1 MHFGLI
7 GKSLKHSFSER
18 YFNVLFK
25 KQGLINYKYSLYEID
40 NIEKIRSIFD
50 HDSLLKGVNVTIPYK
65 SSVIPYLD
73 ELSPVGHSIKAI
85 NCILNQNHKLIGHNT
100 DAEAFEASL
109 NQFIP
114 PNFDS
119 KALVLGT
126 GGSSKA
132 VCYILDKKNINYQL
146 VSRNSPYFEYQ
157 NITKDILNQ
166 HKLIINTSPL
176 GMFPD
181 LTSAPNI
188 NYSWIGTEHFLFDLV
203 YNPENSLFLRRGILQ
218 GSHIQNGLE
227 MLYRQAQLSW
237 DFWNHS

>member
-1 MHFGLI
+1 MYFGLI

-18 YFNVLFK
+18 YFNNLFK
-25 KQGLINYKYSLYEID
+25 KQGLINYKYSLYEIE
-40 NIEKIRSIFD
+40 NIEKIRSLFY
-50 HDSLLKGVNVTIPYK
+50 HDSLLKGVNVTIPFK

-73 ELSPVGHSIKAI
+73 ELSPEGHSIQAI
-85 NCILNQNHKLIGHNT
+85 NCILNQNNKLIGHNT
-100 DAEAFEASL
+100 DAEAFETCL

-114 PNFDS
+114 PNFNS
-119 KALVLGT
+119 NALVLGT

-132 VCYILDKKNINYQL
+132 VCYVLDKKNINYQL
-146 VSRNSPYFEYQ
+146 VSRNPLFFDYQ

-176 GMFPD
+176 GMFPY
-181 LTSAPNI
+181 LISAPNI